1 MPRQRQNPVPRTQ
14 RARRID
20 AAAEWSGLTNEEIA
34 QQVGVS
40 VGNISHWRIG
50 RHEPDADTLQR
61 YARVTGP
68 RYRRTTYRQ
77 ATRQTLGR

>member
-1 MPRQRQNPVPRTQ
+1 MHW
-14 RARRID
+14 I
-20 AAAEWSGLTNEEIA
+20 ESLF
-34 QQVGVS
+34 GVS
-40 VGNISHWRIG
+40 
-50 RHEPDADTLQR
+50 PDGDSGATELVLLGVALVAILAGLLYLRRRFVRRATPRSR